1 MRLIDVKTCKL
12 VKFLDYETPP
22 YAILSHTWG
31 VEEEELDF
39 DDVKEGRI
47 NKPGVGSVKFRGCCR
62 KAAKEGLGYVWID
75 TCCIDKKN
83 STELIE
89 AINSM
94 FRWYQRASR
103 CYAYLSDVPAGD
115 DPGKPTSNFRTSRWF
130 RRGWTLQEL
139 LAPEHLQFYNSEW
152 GYLGTKGKLWK
163 PIGDITSIPA
173 GILLGKAKLH
183 AASVAQRMSWAAR
196 RETTKKE
203 DLAYCLLGIFDV
215 TMPLIYGD
223 GGDKAFSLLQEQII
237 KTTRDDSILAWG
249 LGTKESH
256 TDDPD
261 QATAGGI
268 LATAPSDFADSG
280 HIVCRRQSNTPP
292 ASLEV
297 SGGNSLRMY
306 LPTFTTSAGGLLG
319 LLNCGPQR
327 DRQQAVCIPLVK
339 TASGGSDEYF
349 RPRGCHA
356 VFQPIPGSGVS
367 ARSIRTRKDRQSEK
381 SSDASRQHWLFD
393 YSAFAELEANLTLV
407 DVNPQSCW
415 DRVDD
420 IISTPAPSDG
430 ATQRTLARI
439 RHDEG
444 EPPDFV
450 MLLEFEQQVP
460 PAEPRCHVMVCSRNT
475 SLEELAG
482 KLQYVAQKASGST
495 SASNGLLH
503 LHVTLPEPDM
513 ESPTFTIKL
522 EALPHPPDVSVDIT
536 GELQMLD
543 LTSELVGI
551 CKAKGESV
559 AEKEGLDRKLK
570 DRSKQLDQVKRA
582 REMVEVELKKLEE
595 RKKELAEEENSEAE
609 EMRLLR
615 ERKAAVEEQQEQASA
630 RWSNALKRWDELYH
644 TEYNKAG
651 YRSKGVAHWTPLRW
665 AAENGHAEMV
675 ELLLSEGA
683 DVAVADKD
691 GWTPLIAASS
701 KGHLDA
707 VRLLLD
713 KGAEVN
719 FEDKTARTA
728 ISYAAEGEHRTIVQ
742 LLLKNG
748 ADRMWRLRRT
758 LEGHS
763 AVVYSVAISSDSTV
777 LASASMDH
785 TIRLWDVET
794 GQLRR
799 TLGGHSAVV
808 YSVAFSSDSTV
819 LASASM
825 DHTIRLWDVE
835 TGQLRR
841 TLGGHSAVVYSVAFS
856 PDSTVLASASEDHT
870 IRLWDVE
877 TGQLRR
883 TLGGHSGVVYS
894 VAFSPDSTVL
904 ASASEDYTIRLWDIE
919 TGQPRRA
926 LKGHSKVVYSVA
938 FSPDS
943 TVLASVSE
951 DCTIRLWDVETGRLW
966 RTVEGHSAVV
976 YSVTFS
982 PDSTVLV
989 SASVDRTIHLWEIDT
1004 AS

>member
-12 VKFLDYETPP
+12 VKFLGYETPP

-31 VEEEELDF
+31 VDEEELDF

-47 NKPGVGSVKFRGCCR
+47 DKPGAGSVKFRGCCR
-62 KAAKEGLGYVWID
+62 QAAKEGLEYVWID

-115 DPGKPTSNFRTSRWF
+115 EPQKRTSKFRTSRWF

-139 LAPEHLQFYNSEW
+139 LAPKHLQFYNSEW

-163 PIGDITSIPA
+163 PIGEITSIPA

-183 AASVAQRMSWAAR
+183 DASVAQRMSWAAR
-196 RETTKKE
+196 RETKKKE

-261 QATAGGI
+261 QATAGG
-268 LATAPSDFADSG
+268 FW
-280 HIVCRRQSNTPP
+280 QPP
-292 ASLEV
+292 YQISRIQ
-297 SGGNSLRMY
+297 GIFLRMY

-356 VFQPIPGSGVS
+356 VLQPIPGSGVS

-393 YSAFAELEANLTLV
+393 YGAFAELEVNLTLV

-430 ATQRTLARI
+430 TTQRTLARI

-444 EPPDFV
+444 EFPDFV

-460 PAEPRCHVMVCSRNT
+460 PAEPRCHVM
-475 SLEELAG
+475 
-482 KLQYVAQKASGST
+482 
-495 SASNGLLH
+495 
-503 LHVTLPEPDM
+503 
-513 ESPTFTIKL
+513 
-522 EALPHPPDVSVDIT
+522 
-536 GELQMLD
+536 MLD

-570 DRSKQLDQVKRA
+570 DRSKRLEQVKRA
-582 REMVEVELKKLEE
+582 REMVEVELRKLEE
-595 RKKELAEEENSEAE
+595 RKKELAEEENSETE
-609 EMRLLR
+609 EMRLLI

-630 RWSNALKRWDELYH
+630 RWSNALKRWDELCH
-644 TEYNKAG
+644 TDCDKAG
-651 YRSKGVAHWTPLRW
+651 YGSKGVAHWMPLRW

-701 KGHLDA
+701 KGHLDV
-707 VRLLLD
+707 VRLLLH
-713 KGAEVN
+713 KGAEVDLK
-719 FEDKTARTA
+719 DKTARAA
-728 ISYAAEGEHRTIVQ
+728 ISYAAEGGHRTIVQ

-748 ADRMWRLRRT
+748 PMRMWRLRRT
-758 LEGHS
+758 IEGHS
-763 AVVYSVAISSDSTV
+763 SSYVHWVAISPDSTV
-777 LASASMDH
+777 LASASADCTIRLWDIETGQLQRTLEGHSEPVYSVTFSPDSTVLASASADCTARLWDMETGRQRRCLSDSCYSVAFSPDSTVLASGSADH

-794 GQLRR
+794 GQVRR
-799 TLGGHSAVV
+799 TLQGH
-808 YSVAFSSDSTV
+808 T
-819 LASASM
+819 
-825 DHTIRLWDVE
+825 DHVC
-835 TGQLRR
+835 
-841 TLGGHSAVVYSVAFS
+841 SVAFS
-856 PDSTVLASASEDHT
+856 PDSTVLASASVDCT
-870 IRLWDVE
+870 IRLWDAE
-877 TGQLRR
+877 TGQLRQ
-883 TLGGHSGVVYS
+883 TLECNSEILS
-894 VAFSPDSTVL
+894 VAFSPDSTILGSASTDKTIRLWNIATGHLHQILTGHSGWCRSVAFSSDSTLL
-904 ASASEDYTIRLWDIE
+904 ASASEDGTIRLWEIE
-919 TGQPRRA
+919 T
-926 LKGHSKVVYSVA
+926 
-938 FSPDS
+938 
-943 TVLASVSE
+943 VS
-951 DCTIRLWDVETGRLW
+951 
-966 RTVEGHSAVV
+966 
-976 YSVTFS
+976 
-982 PDSTVLV
+982 
-989 SASVDRTIHLWEIDT
+989 
-1004 AS
+1004 